1 MSDNGNWSDDSDQAT
16 PLPPRIAALERAVS
30 IEVMD
35 TRGDFDVASSIFG
48 PRTPAKKKG
57 KQSTTG
63 SLRAP
68 TASTSSPLARSATTP
83 LSYTTASP
91 MTPAPES
98 FPAGST
104 FSTPCPAPRYAK
116 DPTANKFHEFI

>member
-1 MSDNGNWSDDSDQAT
+1 MTAIKQ
-16 PLPPRIAALERAVS
+16 PPCRRASLRSSAVS

-35 TRGDFDVASSIFG
+35 TRGDFDVTSLIFG

-68 TASTSSPLARSATTP
+68 AASTFFFFFFFFES
-83 LSYTTASP
+83 
-91 MTPAPES
+91 MAPEGGPL
-98 FPAGST
+98 FKLI
-104 FSTPCPAPRYAK
+104 YDK
-116 DPTANKFHEFI
+116 